1 MTLYPRGP
9 RRSVQNVFVQTRT
22 DGQFAQHRGSTRAKQ
37 GAARSRRAHQGALL
51 ALGAVV
57 TTTRYQNVGITRTR
71 ESCQPE
77 EATKGSLLALEDEQQ
92 SKQRG
97 ICGSGK
103 FQADLRSARGG
114 ADHQDWVA
122 RTRSAVALWEKGL
135 GAECLLHRGCSVMRE
150 GSSFIYES

>member
-1 MTLYPRGP
+1 MFG
-9 RRSVQNVFVQTRT
+9 
-22 DGQFAQHRGSTRAKQ
+22 GGGSKAKQ
-37 GAARSRRAHQGALL
+37 GAARLRRAHQGALL

-57 TTTRYQNVGITRTR
+57 TTTRYQNVGTARTR
-71 ESCQPE
+71 RRCQPE
-77 EATKGSLLALEDEQQ
+77 TMIGDSLRALEDEQQ
-92 SKQRG
+92 SKQWG

-135 GAECLLHRGCSVMRE
+135 GAECQLHQGLQCDERRQQ
-150 GSSFIYES
+150 FYL